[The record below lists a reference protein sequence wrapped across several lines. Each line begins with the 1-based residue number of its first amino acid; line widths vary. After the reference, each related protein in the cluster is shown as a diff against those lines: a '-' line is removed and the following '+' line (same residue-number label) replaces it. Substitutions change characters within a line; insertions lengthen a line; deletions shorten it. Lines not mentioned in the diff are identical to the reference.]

1 MKLMQRMLI
10 AAATEEIDSIC
21 WQCVKNVLQEEM
33 EILIKFSG
41 QVQLLLYDT
50 FNPLSRNIFM

>member
-10 AAATEEIDSIC
+10 AAATGKSI
-21 WQCVKNVLQEEM
+21 QFVECVKNVLQEEM
-33 EILIKFSG
+33 EILIKFCG

-50 FNPLSRNIFM
+50 FYTLYIYDIR